1 MPEPIKIA
9 FRSFLNIENPG
20 TYAEPDESL
29 LPQARHETL
38 VGQRRF
44 NFTEWWKLAEGEKL
58 SKPFNVG
65 EEMVAGLLHAL
76 EVVSTLFYIYSLN

>member
-9 FRSFLNIENPG
+9 FCSFLNIKNPG
-20 TYAEPDESL
+20 TYAEPDKSL

-44 NFTEWWKLAEGEKL
+44 NFTEWWKLAKGEKL
-58 SKPFNVG
+58 SKSFDVG
-65 EEMVAGLLHAL
+65 KELVTGLLHAL
-76 EVVSTLFYIYSLN
+76 EVVSILFYIYSLN